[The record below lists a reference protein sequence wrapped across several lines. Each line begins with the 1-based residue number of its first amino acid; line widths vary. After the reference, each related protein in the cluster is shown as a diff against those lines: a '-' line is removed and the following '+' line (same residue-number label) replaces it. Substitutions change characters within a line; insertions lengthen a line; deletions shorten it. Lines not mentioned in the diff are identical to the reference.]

1 MVKIEVENIVAH
13 MSSDHEVSRVPCIG
27 EQIMVGDGFFEV
39 VQVFHYT
46 DVDPNEKRVAIIRV
60 R

>member
-1 MVKIEVENIVAH
+1 MKSAESHVSENRLWSAMV
-13 MSSDHEVSRVPCIG
+13 
-27 EQIMVGDGFFEV
+27 FFEV